1 MAFCLQAETSCID
14 PTTSSPGHSRTTSP
28 NPLAYSNLHNTH
40 RFWHDSCTLVAAKQH
55 VTNTG
60 DSRRAGQLSNGQ
72 HGDDR
77 GCGPLSGK
85 KSPCT
90 IPRNVKELVMRR
102 LLIAAAVVAG
112 MSIASSTAMAQ
123 GRYSGTYRT
132 MYRPP
137 VTTEVYRG
145 YYRAP
150 AVQYYT
156 SPRSQYV
163 IPRSNYR
170 PTYRIGYP
178 GSRQGY
184 YYYGPRAGFGAPR
197 PGFSI
202 GIGF

>member
-137 VTTEVYRG
+137 VTTSYIRRHENASCPRCG
-145 YYRAP
+145 GKLRNAKI
-150 AVQYYT
+150 AGRT
-156 SPRSQYV
+156 SWCAC
-163 IPRSNYR
+163 
-170 PTYRIGYP
+170 
-178 GSRQGY
+178 GSR
-184 YYYGPRAGFGAPR
+184 RCCSSRGAR
-197 PGFSI
+197 RSCRRSTS
-202 GIGF
+202 